1 MSDNHT
7 AKVEAY
13 RASIWVNS
21 LLPPLKLV
29 AGIWGNSV
37 ALVAD
42 GINSLADILSN
53 LLVYLLLKI
62 SGKPQDEDHDYGH
75 GKYET
80 VATFALGGM
89 MILAGIM
96 IIVDGIS
103 TIAMYFSQ
111 GELPDIPSWIV
122 LAVALF
128 AMGLKEWVYRYTMRK
143 AKETHSEALRA
154 EALDHRSDV
163 FTSLAVLIGAGCAIA
178 FGGVA
183 RLMEPVAAIVVAG
196 FVIRMGTMVTIPALN
211 KLTEASLPR
220 ETEEEILEIAESV
233 EGIQLP
239 HNLRTRMTGSDT
251 IAIEMD
257 VRVDGHLPLYEA
269 HDLTIQLEEL
279 LRARFGGHT
288 HIIIHTEPM
297 LPYVHKVGSYKE
309 M

>member
-1 MSDNHT
+1 
-7 AKVEAY
+7 
-13 RASIWVNS
+13 
-21 LLPPLKLV
+21 
-29 AGIWGNSV
+29 
-37 ALVAD
+37 
-42 GINSLADILSN
+42 
-53 LLVYLLLKI
+53 
-62 SGKPQDEDHDYGH
+62 
-75 GKYET
+75 
-80 VATFALGGM
+80 
-89 MILAGIM
+89 
-96 IIVDGIS
+96 
-103 TIAMYFSQ
+103 
-111 GELPDIPSWIV
+111 
-122 LAVALF
+122 
-128 AMGLKEWVYRYTMRK
+128 
-143 AKETHSEALRA
+143 
-154 EALDHRSDV
+154 
-163 FTSLAVLIGAGCAIA
+163 
-178 FGGVA
+178 
-183 RLMEPVAAIVVAG
+183 MEPVAAIVVAG

-257 VRVDGHLPLYEA
+257 VRVDGNLPLYEA